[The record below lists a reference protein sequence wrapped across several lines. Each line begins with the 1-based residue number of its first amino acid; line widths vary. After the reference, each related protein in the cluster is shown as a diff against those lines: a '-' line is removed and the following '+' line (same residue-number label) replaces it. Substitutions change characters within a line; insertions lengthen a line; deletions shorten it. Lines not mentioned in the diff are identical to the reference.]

1 MQANTEQIFKFE
13 SERVWFTADTHFGH
27 ENIIRYCHRP
37 FANAEEMNAEL
48 IRRWNETV
56 PEDGI
61 IFHLGDFCHGNAQVW
76 NSILSVLHGRKYLIL
91 GNHDM
96 KSLRQGYMGR
106 FEHVAQQMTIRVAGQ
121 PIVLNHNPFLCYGG
135 SYRDV
140 WQLFGHVHSGP
151 LSHTGLDHPRLN
163 MLFPLQYDV
172 GVDNN
177 CFRPVSFAEV
187 KARIGAQVAA
197 ARSAAGIQDDGPAP
211 EVRRIVFV
219 DAGSG
224 MADEA
229 RTRLLAVPAVI
240 IELEPSDAAS
250 VKELI
255 AKRVSLISGNVRY
268 VYIGSR
274 PLKDFRYVPLLEGGE
289 IGMNEAEE
297 AVRIL

>member
-1 MQANTEQIFKFE
+1 
-13 SERVWFTADTHFGH
+13 
-27 ENIIRYCHRP
+27 
-37 FANAEEMNAEL
+37 
-48 IRRWNETV
+48 
-56 PEDGI
+56 
-61 IFHLGDFCHGNAQVW
+61 
-76 NSILSVLHGRKYLIL
+76 
-91 GNHDM
+91 
-96 KSLRQGYMGR
+96 
-106 FEHVAQQMTIRVAGQ
+106 
-121 PIVLNHNPFLCYGG
+121 
-135 SYRDV
+135 
-140 WQLFGHVHSGP
+140 
-151 LSHTGLDHPRLN
+151 

-219 DAGSG
+219 DAGCG
-224 MADEA
+224 MAVEA

-274 PLKDFRYVPLLEGGE
+274 PLEDFRYVPLLEGGE